1 MFLVLPREFSESFIY
16 LWLLTTYHM
25 SFTVFKKI
33 GNKTYAYETTSIWD
47 KELKKVRKKTKYLGQ
62 VVDKEKKI
70 FQKKQLA
77 KEQGRLTLDFG
88 DAYVS
93 SKFLEQNGFANL
105 LRKSF
110 PEKSNELLALISYK
124 LCYNG
129 AMMYAK
135 TWLDGS
141 YASIA
146 FKKTD
151 LSGQR
156 ISEYLKHFGNE
167 VIQQRFFEEYLNTFT
182 KTGSSL
188 VLDTTSIPNQIHM
201 PLTNWGLNCEEIDKQ
216 IRFLLVVDKKSK
228 LPLFFRLLPGNIVD
242 VSTLSNTLTQLKNH
256 GVKDNFVCMDAGF
269 FSEDNVKEM
278 YAEKINFLTRLPSGR
293 ILYKNLIENH
303 AQDLQSKPFMV
314 KYGKRGLFIKRV
326 AIDLFGQKGFAY
338 LVLDP
343 VRKGREINR
352 LTLQTIE
359 EKLVDSEV
367 DFSLLDSGVMVLVSS
382 FEISVE
388 DIVPAYYARQAAEML
403 FGFSKDDLGL
413 LPLRVH
419 SEGGVRGFLFLQF
432 VSLVAFMM
440 LRKQL
445 GRTFTVEQ
453 VLLTLR
459 NLKCRVYPNEVLVGE
474 CTRLQREMAEKLGV
488 MVPKNLG
495 I

>member
-1 MFLVLPREFSESFIY
+1 MTFLSY
-16 LWLLTTYHM
+16 
-25 SFTVFKKI
+25 KKI
-33 GNKTYAYETTSIWD
+33 GKNTYAYNLTSRWD
-47 KELKKVRKKTKYLGQ
+47 KNEKKYYKEVKYLGK
-62 VVDKEKKI
+62 VIDKNKKI
-70 FQKKQLA
+70 FENKQQTQDL
-77 KEQGRLTLDFG
+77 KRLTLDFG
-88 DAYVS
+88 DAYVTNQ
-93 SKFLEQNGFANL
+93 FLEQNGFAEL

-110 PEKSNELLALISYK
+110 PETSNELLALVSYK

-141 YASIA
+141 YARFA

-167 VIQQRFFEEYLNTFT
+167 IIQQRFFEEYLNTFT
-182 KTGSSL
+182 KTKSSL
-188 VLDTTSIPNQIHM
+188 VLDTTSLPNQVHM
-201 PLTNWGLNCEEIDKQ
+201 PLTNWGLHGEEIDKQ
-216 IRFLLVVDKKSK
+216 IRFLLVVDKESK

-269 FSEDNVKEM
+269 FSEDNVKEL

-293 ILYKNLIENH
+293 ILYKSLIENH
-303 AQDLQSKPFMV
+303 ANNLQSKQFMV
-314 KYGKRGLFIKRV
+314 RYGKRGLFIKRV
-326 AIDLFGQKGFAY
+326 EVDLFGEKGFAY

-343 VRKGREINR
+343 VRKGREVNR
-352 LTLQTIE
+352 LTLQTFE

-367 DFSLLDSGVMVLVSS
+367 AFGLLDSGVMVLLSN
-382 FEISVE
+382 FELLAE
-388 DIVPAYYARQAAEML
+388 DVVPAYYARQTAEML
-403 FGFSKDDLGL
+403 FGFSKDDLGI

-419 SEGGVRGFLFLQF
+419 SEAGVRGFLFLQF

-445 GRTFTVEQ
+445 GRIFTVEE

-459 NLKCRVYPNEVLVGE
+459 NLKCRVYSNEVLVGE
-474 CTRLQREMAEKLGV
+474 CTRLQREMSEKLGV
-488 MVPKNLG
+488 MVPKTAG